1 MLMIYCQYIYSFKFN
16 KDQEKGINSVRKK
29 KKTNR
34 MDLREM

>member
-29 KKTNR
+29 KK
-34 MDLREM
+34 DK